1 MTEQQGRHRRRLRLQ
16 RPPVPPE
23 DRHETAASL
32 LPDVPRV
39 GALDALLREVDS
51 LRLTLE
57 TDLTLA
63 AAAVENGAPQVAVDI
78 IDSDRDGL
86 GAFERRALGHVAD
99 LAGPRRRRLR
109 VPAAP
114 FVAAAV
120 VAGFLIGVVPHLSQ
134 PTQTDATNASQSSAT
149 DSYNKLVTATQL
161 GESSQAVA
169 AANTLHAQL
178 LAVVAQAQSNPG
190 AALSALQ
197 LLTSEQN
204 LLASVGTASP
214 ALARALAASQLLS
227 SQIRQALTPTVRTS
241 VSSPPAVHVVV
252 PPSPRATQSPSS
264 RPSPKPSSS
273 AKPQP
278 TSSSRPSPSSS
289 PSNGSGL
296 PGAPGFS

>member
-16 RPPVPPE
+16 PSPVLPE
-23 DRHETAASL
+23 DRHETAASV

-86 GAFERRALGHVAD
+86 AAFERRALGHVAD
-99 LAGPRRRRLR
+99 LARPRRRRLR

-114 FVAAAV
+114 FVAAAA
-120 VAGFLIGVVPHLSQ
+120 VAGFLIGVVPHLNQ
-134 PTQTDATNASQSSAT
+134 PTQTDATNASQASAT

-161 GESSQAVA
+161 GESIQAVA
-169 AANTLHAQL
+169 ASNTLHAQL

-252 PPSPRATQSPSS
+252 PPSPRPTQSPSS
-264 RPSPKPSSS
+264 KPSPKPSSS
-273 AKPQP
+273 ARPQP
-278 TSSSRPSPSSS
+278 ASSSQPSPSSS
-289 PSNGSGL
+289 PSSGSGL